1 MSKLF
6 SIKIINECDDKIEK
20 YIVDFAVPDT
30 YTINTFTS
38 DWKSLI
44 KYKDIK
50 ERINNMETYACFCN
64 KITLLQTFILCNT
77 ETHHIVNDGKD
88 SYGSL

>member
-20 YIVDFAVPDT
+20 YIVDFTVPDT

-50 ERINNMETYACFCN
+50 ERINNQGN
-64 KITLLQTFILCNT
+64 
-77 ETHHIVNDGKD
+77 
-88 SYGSL
+88 SLYYINI